1 MLNMQQQNQISV
13 NKISWSP
20 GCVQCFSSPKMVT
33 HLKWKKPDILMELYL
48 NAIYFQQQSIS
59 LDREDITNFKGVIS

>member
-1 MLNMQQQNQISV
+1 
-13 NKISWSP
+13 
-20 GCVQCFSSPKMVT
+20 
-33 HLKWKKPDILMELYL
+33 MELYL